1 MLVVER
7 LARSGMP
14 EIGFSLNGG
23 ACLAV
28 MGPSGSGKTL
38 LFRALADLDPCRGRV
53 TLDGVLREDVPAP
66 EWRRRVAY
74 VPAEPGWWA
83 DTPAAHFTD
92 WDAATPL
99 AEALLLPGDIG
110 EAPVTR
116 LSTGERQRLALMRAL
131 MGNPRVFLL
140 DEPTGPLDA
149 AATAAVER
157 VLAER
162 LAGGASILLATHD
175 AAQAARMAKQALMF
189 ADGRAVETAL

>member
-7 LARSGMP
+7 LARTGMP
-14 EIGFSLNGG
+14 EVEFRLNGG

-38 LFRALADLDPCRGRV
+38 MFRALADLDPSDGRV
-53 TLDGVLREDVPAP
+53 TLDGISRDDVPAP

-83 DTPAAHFTD
+83 ATPAAHFAD
-92 WDAATPL
+92 WDAARPL
-99 AEALLLPGDIG
+99 AEMLLLPSDIG
-110 EAPVTR
+110 AAPVAR

-131 MGNPRVFLL
+131 VGNPRVFLL

-149 AATAAVER
+149 AATAAVEAILR
-157 VLAER
+157 DRMAD
-162 LAGGASILLATHD
+162 GAAILLATHD
-175 AAQAARMAKQALMF
+175 EAQTARMAERVLRF
-189 ADGRAVETAL
+189 AKGRLTEAAV

>member
-14 EIGFSLNGG
+14 DTGFRLNNG

-28 MGPSGSGKTL
+28 MGPSGGGKTL
-38 LFRALADLDPCRGRV
+38 LFRALSDLDPSDGRV
-53 TLDGVLREDVPAP
+53 TLDGVLKEDIPAP
-66 EWRRRVAY
+66 QWRRRVAY

-83 DTPAAHFTD
+83 ATPAAHFAD
-92 WDAATPL
+92 WNAARPL
-99 AEALLLPGDIG
+99 AQTLLLPGDIG
-110 EAPVTR
+110 SAPIAR

-149 AATAAVER
+149 AATCAVEA
-157 VLAER
+157 VLRDR
-162 LAGGASILLATHD
+162 LAKGAAILLATHD
-175 AAQAARMAKQALMF
+175 DAQAARMATRILRF
-189 ADGRAVETAL
+189 AEGRAMETAL

>member
-14 EIGFSLNGG
+14 EIGFSLNDG

-38 LFRALADLDPCRGRV
+38 LFRALADLDPSGGKV
-53 TLDGVLREDVPAP
+53 TLDGVSREDVPAP
-66 EWRRRVAY
+66 VWRRRIAY

-83 DTPAAHFTD
+83 ATPAAHFTD
-92 WDAATPL
+92 WDAAMPL
-99 AEALLLPGDIG
+99 AKTLLLPGDIG
-110 EAPVTR
+110 EAPVAR

-140 DEPTGPLDA
+140 DEPTGPLDDA
-149 AATAAVER
+149 AAAAVEQ

-162 LAGGASILLATHD
+162 LADGASILLATHD
-175 AAQAARMAKQALMF
+175 AAQAARMAKRALMF
-189 ADGRAVETAL
+189 ANGRAVESAL

>member
-14 EIGFSLNGG
+14 DTGFRLNNGV
-23 ACLAV
+23 CLAV

-38 LFRALADLDPCRGRV
+38 LFRALSDLDPSDGRV
-53 TLDGVLREDVPAP
+53 TLDGVLKEDIPAP
-66 EWRRRVAY
+66 QWRRRVAY

-83 DTPAAHFTD
+83 ATPAAHFAD
-92 WDAATPL
+92 WNAARPL
-99 AEALLLPGDIG
+99 AQTLLLPGDIG
-110 EAPVTR
+110 SAPIAR

-149 AATAAVER
+149 AATSAVEA
-157 VLAER
+157 VLRDR
-162 LAGGASILLATHD
+162 LAKGAAILLATHD
-175 AAQAARMAKQALMF
+175 DAQAARMATRILRF
-189 ADGRAVETAL
+189 AEGRAMETAL